1 MLRILNF
8 DQLVGHSMG
17 GSVVTQACPT
27 LQEAKYRIAGVAV
40 LDVVEG
46 SAIDALPHMNSLL
59 NARPDGFDS
68 IEEAVE
74 WQ

>member
-1 MLRILNF
+1 
-8 DQLVGHSMG
+8 MG

-68 IEEAVE
+68 VEEAVE

>member
-1 MLRILNF
+1 MRTLNNSS
-8 DQLVGHSMG
+8 L
-17 GSVVTQACPT
+17 T
-27 LQEAKYRIAGVAV
+27 LIH
-40 LDVVEG
+40 LSLG
-46 SAIDALPHMNSLL
+46 SAVEALPHMNSLL